1 METQFLVLVA
11 TCVIMILGGA
21 AAYML
26 DHVRAAE
33 LRADQANLRA
43 DAQGRCLGMVARELE
58 APGLSL
64 LGLAARLP
72 PTLASGVEAE
82 ARRLLILSEEVADH
96 LLAQPGPRGLAE
108 NRVPLGPLL
117 HEAVDSVSRLMGDG
131 ARHWRITPEAEA
143 LILLADRRA
152 LRRALSQSLARAARE
167 TRSGDRIVLRVV
179 RAAETVA
186 LVIEDEGAGLPRD
199 DLSGL
204 GEGTRGL
211 SLGLAAAR
219 EMMRAHGGELTLE
232 AAPGIGA
239 RTWLTLPRGR
249 VLEDQ
254 AVA

>member
-1 METQFLVLVA
+1 METMLLVLAA
-11 TCVIMILGGA
+11 TFAVLVLAGA
-21 AAYML
+21 AFAL
-26 DHVRAAE
+26 NRLRAAE
-33 LRADQANLRA
+33 RRADRAARQAEAL
-43 DAQGRCLGMVARELE
+43 GRCLGMIARELE

-72 PTLASGVEAE
+72 PAVAPDVETE
-82 ARRLLILSEEVADH
+82 ARRLLNLAEEVADH
-96 LLAQPGPRGLAE
+96 FLSQPGSRGLAE
-108 NRVPLGPLL
+108 NRIPLGPLL
-117 HEAVDSVSRLMGDG
+117 HETVGAVSRLMGDG
-131 ARHWRITPEAEA
+131 ARHWHVTPEAEA
-143 LILLADRRA
+143 LVLLADRRA

-167 TRSGDRIVLRVV
+167 TRSGDRIALRVV

-219 EMMRAHGGELTLE
+219 ELMRAHGGELTLE
-232 AAPGIGA
+232 ATPGIGA

-249 VLEDQ
+249 VLEDP
-254 AVA
+254 VAA